1 MPPVQAAQLDHQRIL
16 LRFQIQQALHS
27 SPRCR
32 TAPPGILQRDIPLQ
46 PIAYAMKSTSGENQK
61 NAASE
66 MLFRNQSEPRY

>member
-46 PIAYAMKSTSGENQK
+46 PIA
-61 NAASE
+61 
-66 MLFRNQSEPRY
+66 